1 MKHIYKYLYFSVLCG
16 YLARFSRNRLMLR
29 KKKMRVVVIFLRKML
44 VVFFFCYNF
53 VSFLKHKN
61 CFIIKI

>member
-29 KKKMRVVVIFLRKML
+29 KKKMRVVVIFFEKNACSI
-44 VVFFFCYNF
+44 FF
-53 VSFLKHKN
+53 LL
-61 CFIIKI
+61 

>member
-1 MKHIYKYLYFSVLCG
+1 MKHVYKYLYFSVLCE

-44 VVFFFCYNF
+44 VVFFFVITLYRF
-53 VSFLKHKN
+53 
-61 CFIIKI
+61 

>member
-1 MKHIYKYLYFSVLCG
+1 MCYKSIAPFA
-16 YLARFSRNRLMLR
+16 ARNSLMLR
-29 KKKMRVVVIFLRKML
+29 KKKMSMS
-44 VVFFFCYNF
+44 VFFFEKNACSIFFCYNF

>member
-1 MKHIYKYLYFSVLCG
+1 MFISVCILVC
-16 YLARFSRNRLMLR
+16 YVSIWPTFSRNRLMLR
-29 KKKMRVVVIFLRKML
+29 KKKMRVVVIFFEKNACSI
-44 VVFFFCYNF
+44 FFCYNF

>member
-1 MKHIYKYLYFSVLCG
+1 MDGVGKEKNACY
-16 YLARFSRNRLMLR
+16 RNFFE
-29 KKKMRVVVIFLRKML
+29 KKACDI
-44 VVFFFCYNF
+44 FFCYNF

>member
-1 MKHIYKYLYFSVLCG
+1 MFISVCILVC
-16 YLARFSRNRLMLR
+16 YVSIWPTFSRNRLMLR